1 MPRYRPNVAFILRN
15 SSGEILVCERS
26 DWPGCWQFPQGGV
39 KKNETLLEALH
50 REVEEELG
58 LRPAEYRLLS
68 RKGPY
73 RYLFTGGRKKAGY
86 DGQEQQY
93 FLGEAVNPHVV
104 LRFDATHEFRA
115 ARWLPP
121 ADYTRGLCGGLP
133 GFFRPRDAGCSG
145 PLNSVDLPH
154 GWGILRPDYVHT
166 FGFHGFIERP
176 HRGHLVGLP
185 ERFRRLLI
193 PLSGLYHDNSL
204 AKIHMGS

>member
-1 MPRYRPNVAFILRN
+1 MRSTRKLQDQPANQEHHRTGQHGQKQGPINPQDRISKKQRWSRRCFSFHTRSMPRYRPNVAFILRN

-121 ADYTRGLCGGLP
+121 ADYNLACLPPMKRAVYAAVFRDFFGLGTP
-133 GFFRPRDAGCSG
+133 DA
-145 PLNSVDLPH
+145 PA
-154 GWGILRPDYVHT
+154 R
-166 FGFHGFIERP
+166 
-176 HRGHLVGLP
+176 
-185 ERFRRLLI
+185 
-193 PLSGLYHDNSL
+193 
-204 AKIHMGS
+204 